1 MSGSV
6 SLSYTSEGGWD
17 SNLWLVEKGGKI
29 MSFDTSELLDRLN
42 SHTELQFQIAV
53 GKLNVDF

>member
-6 SLSYTSEGGWD
+6 RLSNTSEGGWD

-29 MSFDTSELLDRLN
+29 MSFATSELLDQLN